1 MTEKCVVLLENFWG
15 HSTKYKSGLWQSQKT
30 FTLNEIQLFDI
41 FKIWSKTKGPEF
53 GIDGNW
59 IVVDGNNLMS
69 YASARNESW
78 SGHLGLQ
85 MF

>member
-1 MTEKCVVLLENFWG
+1 MGGTIGKNFWG

-53 GIDGNW
+53 GIDDNW
-59 IVVDGNNLMS
+59 IVVDENNPVS
-69 YASARNESW
+69 YASARNES
-78 SGHLGLQ
+78 
-85 MF
+85 